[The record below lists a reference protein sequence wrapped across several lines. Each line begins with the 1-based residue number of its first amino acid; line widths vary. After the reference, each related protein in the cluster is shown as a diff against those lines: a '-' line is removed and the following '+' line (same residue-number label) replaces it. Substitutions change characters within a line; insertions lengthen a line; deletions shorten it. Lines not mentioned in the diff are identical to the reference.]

1 MTHSGTQ
8 HNDDNDDEDHDYD
21 DDDDN
26 GRSKFRQY
34 SARLRLDV
42 RNYILWKNGNFLLR
56 QKRRMDKPIHV
67 WETGLSSRE

>member
-8 HNDDNDDEDHDYD
+8 HNDDNDDEDHDYDD

-42 RNYILWKNGNFLLR
+42 RNYIL
-56 QKRRMDKPIHV
+56 
-67 WETGLSSRE
+67 

>member
-42 RNYILWKNGNFLLR
+42 RNYIL
-56 QKRRMDKPIHV
+56 
-67 WETGLSSRE
+67 